1 MPSPLLLVVDADQA
15 ERRLL
20 ERDLARAYGEK
31 YRVRGVGSAGDAMGS
46 LRRCARAAEPVA
58 LVLADQHLPEMT
70 GSGLLQRARTMLP
83 DTKRVVLT
91 PFAEVEEVVRAMRA
105 GGIDHYV
112 VKPWTPPEQN
122 LYPALDDLLADW
134 ENRARSAAVPLR
146 VVGHRFSPRSHETRD
161 FLVRNCI
168 PFQWLDLERDD
179 EARRRLAEAGV
190 DASRLPLVRFPD
202 GTQLVQPSHAEIA
215 EKIGLRVRPMGSFYD
230 LVIVGG
236 GPAGLAAAVY
246 AASEGLRTVMI
257 ERHAPGGQAGLSS
270 MIENY
275 LGFPAGLSGGDL
287 ARRAVAQA
295 RKFEAEIVTPQSVTG
310 IRVDG
315 PGRIVSLSDGSEVR
329 GHALLFAM
337 GVQWR
342 RLDAPGADRLIG
354 AGVYYGG
361 TVAEAMFCRD
371 EEVFLV
377 GGANSA
383 GQAALSF
390 SRYARKVIMLVR
402 GDSLA
407 RSMSQY
413 LIDQIEDTRNI
424 EVRLRASVVGVEG
437 TDRLEAITVRDGET
451 GRDETFRTHAVFIFI
466 GAVPHTQCVEGV
478 LARDEHGFIL
488 TGPDLRRGDGARP
501 RGWPLDRDPFWLESS
516 VPGIFAAGD
525 VRHGSVKRV
534 AAGVGEGATAVQFIH
549 QYLQSN
555 VSEGPGRPA
564 PRRVDKFVDS
574 SGVIGRD
581 VGRSDTPSGPTDTS
595 KSRYSGE
602 LQSVMTRGAPTVSP
616 RAIPS
621 RKGTTDGNRNRN
633 RNPYR

>member
-1 MPSPLLLVVDADQA
+1 
-15 ERRLL
+15 
-20 ERDLARAYGEK
+20 
-31 YRVRGVGSAGDAMGS
+31 
-46 LRRCARAAEPVA
+46 
-58 LVLADQHLPEMT
+58 MT
-70 GSGLLQRARTMLP
+70 GVGLLQRARTMLP

-112 VKPWTPPEQN
+112 VKPWTRPEQN

-134 ENRARSAAVPLR
+134 ENGARSAAVPLR

-168 PFQWLDLERDD
+168 PFRWLDLERDG
-179 EARRRLAEAGV
+179 EARRGLAEAGV

-202 GTQLVQPSHAEIA
+202 GTQLVQPTSVEIA
-215 EKIGLRVRPMGSFYD
+215 EKIGLRVRPTGSFYD

-236 GPAGLAAAVY
+236 GPTGLAAAVY

-329 GHALLFAM
+329 GHVLLLAM

-342 RLDAPGADRLIG
+342 RLDVPGADRLIG

-361 TVAEAMFCRD
+361 TVAEAMFCRG

-390 SRYARKVIMLVR
+390 ARYARKVTMLVR

-407 RSMSQY
+407 QSMSQY
-413 LIDQIEDTRNI
+413 LIDQIEATRNI
-424 EVRLRASVVGVEG
+424 EVRLRTSVVGVEG
-437 TDRLEAITVRDGET
+437 TDRLEAITVREAET
-451 GRDETFRTHAVFIFI
+451 GRDETFRTHALFVFI
-466 GAVPHTQCVEGV
+466 GALPHTECVEGV
-478 LARDEHGFIL
+478 LARDDHGFIL
-488 TGPDLRRGDGARP
+488 TGADLPRSDGDGSRP
-501 RGWPLDRDPFWLESS
+501 RGWPLDREPFWLESS
-516 VPGIFAAGD
+516 VPGIFVAGD

-549 QYLQSN
+549 QYLQSD
-555 VSEGPGRPA
+555 VSDGPGRRA
-564 PRRVDKFVDS
+564 SRGIDKYLDS
-574 SGVIGRD
+574 SEVIGRD
-581 VGRSDTPSGPTDTS
+581 VGRSDTPSGPSDTP
-595 KSRYSGE
+595 KSRYSGHPE
-602 LQSVMTRGAPTVSP
+602 AER
-616 RAIPS
+616 
-621 RKGTTDGNRNRN
+621 GTTHGNRNRN
-633 RNPYR
+633 LNPHR